1 MSEIT
6 LTASALNFSAP
17 PSDTLPDKKA
27 DAGRGMEEGSIYFLA
42 LLICRNLSLTE
53 REGMTASLFPR
64 IISGERSGKN
74 RAHIRRW
81 KIVKFQNECFNLVKL
96 NSAYEVKIPR
106 PPKVKKEEMSI
117 LPRPP
122 FVREMRALALRIQN
136 RTECHLRESML
147 PHSKVVMRVS
157 D

>member
-1 MSEIT
+1 MRHIKTVKWIPIKISNFGDKGGFISEIT

-27 DAGRGMEEGSIYFLA
+27 DAGRGIEEGSIYFLA
-42 LLICRNLSLTE
+42 LLIYRNLSLTE

-81 KIVKFQNECFNLVKL
+81 KIVKFQNECFNLV
-96 NSAYEVKIPR
+96 SQIPR
-106 PPKVKKEEMSI
+106 KK
-117 LPRPP
+117 
-122 FVREMRALALRIQN
+122 LRVQGH
-136 RTECHLRESML
+136 RKLR
-147 PHSKVVMRVS
+147 
-157 D
+157 